1 MSKDPINFMFQ
12 EQVGMV
18 VFNPTNENFDMQFS
32 GVSFTMKPGEKLSMA
47 ANAAN
52 HLLNSFSP
60 RGLCYLAYGADEE
73 KIAAAGKQRND
84 DFKRKQVTDFNISNE
99 NRKNMNL
106 GYLPPTEKLKEYALE
121 LGLVLMQPYA
131 PRDKERVQINEQS
144 SEISEMRQ
152 TIADLTN
159 LVNKLMASKEEPQ
172 KEEETRKPGNPNFIK
187 KQ

>member
-18 VFNPTNENFDMQFS
+18 VLNPTNENIDMQFS

-52 HLLNSFSP
+52 HLLNSFGP
-60 RGLCYLAYGADEE
+60 RGLCYLAYGCNEDKVASD
-73 KIAAAGKQRND
+73 GRQRNE

-106 GYLPPTEKLKEYALE
+106 GYLPPSEKLKEYALE

-131 PRDKERVQINEQS
+131 PRDKERVQINEQN
-144 SEISEMRQ
+144 SEISSLRQ
-152 TIADLTN
+152 TVSDLTN
-159 LVNKLMASKEEPQ
+159 LVNNMLKQKEEP
-172 KEEETRKPGNPNFIK
+172 KEEEQRKPGNPNWQK
-187 KQ
+187 K